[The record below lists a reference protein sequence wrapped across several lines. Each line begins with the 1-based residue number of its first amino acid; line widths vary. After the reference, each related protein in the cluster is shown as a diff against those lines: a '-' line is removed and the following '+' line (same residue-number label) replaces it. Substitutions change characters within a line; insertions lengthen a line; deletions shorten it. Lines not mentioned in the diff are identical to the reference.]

1 MIDFFLSSISR
12 HTWCALATG
21 VQTCPLP
28 ICLPHFHRLIAT
40 YLGNSGPW
48 RDWNNMW
55 TAEEDRH
62 GCALR
67 DYVRDARLFN
77 MGALEKL
84 QYSYIAAGFNPDWQA
99 DPYRLLAYTSLQET
113 DPQTSHANTG
123 RLCGPIQPM
132 APTERGEPEGGER
145 MGQKV

>member
-1 MIDFFLSSISR
+1 
-12 HTWCALATG
+12 
-21 VQTCPLP
+21 
-28 ICLPHFHRLIAT
+28 
-40 YLGNSGPW
+40 
-48 RDWNNMW
+48 MW

-99 DPYRLLAYTSLQET
+99 DPYRLLAYTSLQEKAT
-113 DPQTSHANTG
+113 QISHANTG
-123 RLCGPIQPM
+123 RLCGPI
-132 APTERGEPEGGER
+132 EP
-145 MGQKV
+145 MGQKVLAHLAGDRSEEHTSELQSLMRISYAVFCLKKKK

>member
-1 MIDFFLSSISR
+1 MRISDCSSDLCSSDLLSDTVR
-12 HTWCALATG
+12 FAVALNLLTEEG
-21 VQTCPLP
+21 
-28 ICLPHFHRLIAT
+28 LPHFPRLIAT

-77 MGALEKL
+77 MGALEQL

-99 DPYRLLAYTSLQET
+99 DPYRLLAYTSLQ
-113 DPQTSHANTG
+113 DRKSVV
-123 RLCGPIQPM
+123 
-132 APTERGEPEGGER
+132 EGKSVSKCMSR
-145 MGQKV
+145 WSP